1 MRYGRLWTE
10 DEEDAIAT
18 LLVRPSR
25 HPTKCAWCPDET
37 AVAFLAVRI
46 NRSTEAIERQWRR
59 MKVAGQLRSRKP
71 SVVVKVVEKSVWC
84 GFLHSPK

>member
-25 HPTKCAWCPDET
+25 HPTKCAWCPDEN
-37 AVAFLAVRI
+37 AVSVLAVLL
-46 NRSTEAIERQWRR
+46 NRSVQAIERRWRR
-59 MKVAGQLRSRKP
+59 MKVSGQLRSRKP
-71 SVVVKVVEKSVWC
+71 GVVVMVEKAGWS
-84 GFLHSPK
+84 GFLHSRK